1 MIKTSY
7 QIEDEQGRVTVYD
20 DGDCYILSFAAN
32 DEQSRC
38 LKAAPHILQ
47 YDYTQAML
55 LVLLFVKPKRVLLL
69 GLGGGSLASAL
80 YHAVA
85 GIHITAVELRA
96 AVIEIAQRYFQLP
109 SAKRIELIQQ
119 NADVFLQNSHLR
131 KVDVIFADLYDA
143 TGTAEVQ
150 LRTDFIR
157 RCAELLKEQGWLVL
171 NCWQEQQTDEYLRA
185 ALHAEFANVR
195 YVLTGSKNWVILAG
209 KVANYQSTS
218 VLKETAANWSD
229 KLEFSLHKHLAR
241 LRYLESNSHN

>member
-1 MIKTSY
+1 MSKLSY
-7 QIEDEQGRVTVYD
+7 QAQDEYGTVTVYD
-20 DGDCYILSFAAN
+20 DGECYILSFATH

-55 LVLLFVKPKRVLLL
+55 LVLLFCYPKRVLLL

-96 AVIEIAQRYFQLP
+96 PVIEAAQRYFQLP
-109 SAKRIELIQQ
+109 RAKRIEVIQQ
-119 NADVFLQNSHLR
+119 NADMFLLDNNMR

-143 TGTAEVQ
+143 TGTAAMQ
-150 LRTDFIR
+150 LRVDFIR

-171 NCWQEQQTDEYLRA
+171 NCWQEQQDNPCFCNALRE
-185 ALHAEFANVR
+185 HFADLR

-209 KVANYQSTS
+209 KVADDQTNNL
-218 VLKETAANWSD
+218 LKETAASWSG

-241 LRYLESNSHN
+241 LRYLEV